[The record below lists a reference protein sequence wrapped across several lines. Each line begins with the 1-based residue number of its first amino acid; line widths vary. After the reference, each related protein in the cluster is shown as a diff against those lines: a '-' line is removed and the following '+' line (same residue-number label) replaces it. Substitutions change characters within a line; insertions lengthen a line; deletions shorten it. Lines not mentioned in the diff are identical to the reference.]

1 MKLLES
7 SREKLT
13 SLYTI
18 QTELRTTHDWDR
30 KYGKIKCYCFLPW
43 SLVTTTTIFC
53 LKILNMLFQYNEI
66 QIGNKKETLCLSKPK
81 KAMFSCLCN
90 VFFPDLANLSGRSC
104 LRFYFYCDCDSL
116 CALGNSAC
124 CRYLQFGRLLTA
136 KFKGNR
142 WWISVTHPRG
152 FIFLSVVLTASI
164 RVYSAWE
171 TFGVEKRDILVD
183 RVESAKDA
191 QEDAQE
197 QFSSALE
204 ELSALIA
211 FDGGELEKVYKG
223 LKSEYESSVSSAER
237 VSARID
243 KVQDVAEALFDEWQT
258 ELSLY
263 KSENLRRDSQRKLK
277 ETQRQY
283 QAIGV
288 QCVHQSKCNPFL
300 MRCKITYW
308 P

>member
-1 MKLLES
+1 M
-7 SREKLT
+7 
-13 SLYTI
+13 I
-18 QTELRTTHDWDR
+18 
-30 KYGKIKCYCFLPW
+30 
-43 SLVTTTTIFC
+43 
-53 LKILNMLFQYNEI
+53 
-66 QIGNKKETLCLSKPK
+66 IGNASRAALLFVS
-81 KAMFSCLCN
+81 
-90 VFFPDLANLSGRSC
+90 VF
-104 LRFYFYCDCDSL
+104 
-116 CALGNSAC
+116 
-124 CRYLQFGRLLTA
+124 LTA
-136 KFKGNR
+136 CQ
-142 WWISVTHPRG
+142 S
-152 FIFLSVVLTASI
+152 AY
-164 RVYSAWE
+164 YSAWE

-283 QAIGV
+283 RQLIIAMRASESKMQPILDAMQDNMLYLKHNLNANAIGALKGELTSIQRDV
-288 QCVHQSKCNPFL
+288 TLLIKEMNASIEASDAFIEK
-300 MRCKITYW
+300 MKS
-308 P
+308 